1 MIYAG
6 VIVLQICIL
15 SWQLLLLGFELGF
28 LFNILL
34 NSVFLYALLI
44 LLSDNGN
51 NLARTVFCTF
61 SYQTMSKRVLI
72 ANKDVM
78 LSLVI

>member
-1 MIYAG
+1 MIFAG
-6 VIVLQICIL
+6 VIVLQIYIL

-51 NLARTVFCTF
+51 T
-61 SYQTMSKRVLI
+61 
-72 ANKDVM
+72 
-78 LSLVI
+78 